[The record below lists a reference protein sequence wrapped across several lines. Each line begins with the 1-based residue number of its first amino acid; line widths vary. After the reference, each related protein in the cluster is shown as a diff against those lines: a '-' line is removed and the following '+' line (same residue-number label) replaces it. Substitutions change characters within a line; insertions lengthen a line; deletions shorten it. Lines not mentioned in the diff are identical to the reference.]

1 MKSKFGFAIAI
12 LLILILTEVSAQP
25 SGGGPGAPTPIGL
38 VEVLLVGG
46 AAIGISRI
54 KQNRKSDDAL

>member
-12 LLILILTEVSAQP
+12 LLSLILTEVSAQP
-25 SGGGPGAPTPIGL
+25 SGGGPGAPTPIGF